1 MTAPNDEVA
10 STPRQVVPDELTQG
24 FERLGLHEGDSV
36 IMHATL
42 ENMGA
47 VEGGA
52 GMVLHRLLRI
62 LGKRGTL
69 LMPTFTSIT
78 RHSSTHDNYTKPGCW
93 CEGHED
99 RHLPFIP
106 ELQPDKNLDTI
117 CQRLCSWPA
126 SRRSRHPAYSF
137 VAVGKHGDEIVRDF
151 SLNDPLLPVK
161 GFLKQDPLVL
171 TIGVGLDLA
180 VAIHLAEQRGL
191 TVKFPTERA
200 LTFTSKGRTWVDVTA
215 LGCSAGFEKLNA
227 QSECGPSAETTIG
240 LASAR
245 VYSARKLIA
254 CAESLLAKQPTALL
268 CDDGACLSCGMVRS
282 EASN

>member
-1 MTAPNDEVA
+1 MTE
-10 STPRQVVPDELTQG
+10 G
-24 FERLGLHEGDSV
+24 FERLGLREGDSV

-42 ENMGA
+42 EGMGA

-52 GMVLHRLLRI
+52 GMVLYRLLRI

-78 RHSSTHDNYTKPGCW
+78 RHSSLHDNYTKRGCW
-93 CEGHED
+93 CDGHED

-126 SRRSRHPAYSF
+126 SRRSQHPAYSF
-137 VAVGKHGDEIVRDF
+137 VAVGAHGDEVVRDY
-151 SLNDPLLPVK
+151 SLQDPLLPVK

-180 VAIHLAEQRGL
+180 VAIHLAEQRRL
-191 TVKFPTERA
+191 AVKFPTERA
-200 LTFTSKGRTWVDVTA
+200 LMFTSKGLTWVDVTA
-215 LGCSAGFEKLNA
+215 LACSVGFEKLRA
-227 QSECGPSAETTIG
+227 QIEDTERGTTIG
-240 LASAR
+240 SASAR
-245 VYSARKLIA
+245 VCPARKLIE
-254 CAESLLAKQPTALL
+254 CADSLLAKQPTGLL
-268 CDDGACLSCGMVRS
+268 CNDNACLSCGTARREIDS
-282 EASN
+282 